1 MTLEAFKKRFDT
13 VLRSALDRRLAAV
26 KNVTADP
33 SLGQMLRYTR
43 TFVLGGGKRL
53 RPYLVYLGY
62 LTGGGRQVPKILN
75 VATALELFHVFC
87 LIQDDVIDCSAARH
101 GMRTVHEELRGNL
114 GRMNRVGDARHIS
127 QSEAVLIGDLLAGWA
142 EDIINQSAGWPAARQ
157 RAAAP
162 STRRYRAAEVFRTMR
177 TEVIVGQLLD
187 VDSST
192 RSAISS
198 ALVREKIILK
208 SARYSFVRPLQFGL
222 ALAGAPRQRLAFAD
236 RFGTA
241 LGSAFQVQDDLLDL
255 TGDVN
260 AVGKSLLND
269 IRQHQHTPFT
279 QFVLT
284 QGSYI
289 HRKQLLHWFGGDVEP
304 RDHGAIL
311 EMFERSGAIDY
322 GRKLIAKHL
331 AEAEVQL
338 KRQSL
343 PPDQRVAFQGLVDA
357 VRQRAS

>member
-1 MTLEAFKKRFDT
+1 MTLDVFKARFDAAF
-13 VLRSALDRRLAAV
+13 RSVLDRQLAAA
-26 KNVTADP
+26 KQVTADH

-43 TFVLGGGKRL
+43 TFMLGGGKRL
-53 RPYLVYLGY
+53 RPYLAYLGY
-62 LTGGGRQVPKILN
+62 ATGGGRQTPAIFN
-75 VATALELFHVFC
+75 VTTALELFHVFC
-87 LIQDDVIDCSAARH
+87 LIQDDVIDCSAERH

-127 QSEAVLIGDLLAGWA
+127 QGEAILIGDLLAGWA
-142 EDIINQSAGWPAARQ
+142 EDIINQSTDWPAARV
-157 RAAAP
+157 RAAA
-162 STRRYRAAEVFRTMR
+162 EIFRTMR

-187 VDSST
+187 VDTST
-192 RSAISS
+192 RPAISN
-198 ALVREKIILK
+198 ALIREKLILK

-222 ALAGAPRQRLAFAD
+222 ALAGAARQRLSFAD

-241 LGSAFQVQDDLLDL
+241 LGSAFQIQDDLLDL
-255 TGDVN
+255 TGDAN
-260 AVGKSLLND
+260 TVGKSLLND

-284 QGSYI
+284 QGSYV

-322 GRKLIAKHL
+322 GRKIIAKHL
-331 AEAEVQL
+331 ADAEAQL

-343 PPDQRVAFQGLVDA
+343 SPALRTAFQGLVDA
-357 VRQRAS
+357 VSRRAS